1 MKGRLLMYK
10 FEPQRVAGARTEM
23 RITQD
28 DMAKALGI
36 TRQTYSLKERGN
48 RSFSTSE
55 LENIARVTN
64 KPVEYFFL
72 SVVTK
77 SKQIV

>member
-1 MKGRLLMYK
+1 MYK